1 MMALGDKKAALAA
14 GGPERHVPV
23 LLEEVLQWLNPAE
36 GEVVIDGTFGAGGYS
51 RAILSRGATVIG
63 VDRDP
68 DAIAAGQ
75 DLVKEAEGRLVL
87 VPGQFAELERHARSS
102 GFDGVDGV
110 VLDLGVSSMQLDQAE
125 RGFSFMRDGPLDMR
139 MEQAGPSAADVVNEL
154 PVRDLI
160 RVIGLLGEEK
170 RATTVAHAIDNARK
184 EKPFTRT
191 LELAQLIEK
200 VLGRSPKKAQIHPAT
215 RTFQALR
222 IYVNGELHQA
232 AEALAAAERILK
244 PGGRLVLVSFHSLED
259 RIVKRF
265 FQDRTR
271 TRGGG
276 SRHMP
281 EEDVP
286 PATFEL
292 LTRKAVEAADAETE
306 HNPRA
311 RSARLRAGRRT
322 DAPARELDIHAAGV
336 PRLAEFHGLGG

>member
-1 MMALGDKKAALAA
+1 MMALGELGSAHDA
-14 GGPERHVPV
+14 GGPARHVPV
-23 LLEEVLQWLNPAE
+23 LLEPVLDNLAPQP
-36 GEVVIDGTFGAGGYS
+36 GEIIVDGTFGAGGYS
-51 RAILSRGATVIG
+51 RALLERGAQVIG
-63 VDRDP
+63 IDRDP
-68 DAIAAGQ
+68 DAIAGGQ
-75 DLVKEAEGRLVL
+75 ELVKASDGKLKLVA
-87 VPGQFAELERHARSS
+87 GQFADLDKHVRAC
-102 GFDGVDGV
+102 GYDGVDGV

-160 RVIGLLGEEK
+160 RIIGLLGEEK

-184 EKPFTRT
+184 VKSFSRT
-191 LELAQLIEK
+191 AELSALVEK

-222 IYVNGELHQA
+222 IYVNAELHQA
-232 AEALAAAERILK
+232 AKALGSAEQILK

-259 RIVKRF
+259 RLVKRF
-265 FQDRTR
+265 FADRCK

-286 PATFEL
+286 PATFEM
-292 LTRKAVEAADAETE
+292 LTRKAVDPTADEAGL
-306 HNPRA
+306 NPRA
-311 RSARLRAGRRT
+311 RSAKLRAGRRT
-322 DAPARELDIHAAGV
+322 DADARDLDIHSIGV
-336 PRLAEFHGLGG
+336 PRLAEFNGLGG